1 MTPDQSRVLSTLR
14 SKREEIERLYGL
26 RMIGIAGSV
35 ARGEARADS
44 DIDVVVD
51 IIRTPSLFR
60 LSQAE
65 RFLEE
70 AIGTESPVDLV
81 LRKDL
86 RPPSRAMI
94 ERDLI
99 PL

>member
-1 MTPDQSRVLSTLR
+1 
-14 SKREEIERLYGL
+14 
-26 RMIGIAGSV
+26 
-35 ARGEARADS
+35 
-44 DIDVVVD
+44 
-51 IIRTPSLFR
+51 

-81 LRKDL
+81 LREDL